1 MKVNYNDLPSVK
13 RSLKQ
18 SIDSLYYFDEPLI
31 NNTFFKDSI
40 IFRIALFLTDS
51 YEEVMSEDDVK
62 LKVDCSIKNMIM
74 IHERDN
80 DDYNIIYLK
89 VCNNENVE
97 SVKKKLFKLLKN
109 IIFYM
114 EYALI
119 SMIHTEIQ
127 DLKCTMTIH
136 GIIYI
141 KRNKM
146 FLFLLHILTYQVI
159 ICKRRTHDN
168 NVYIKI

>member
-1 MKVNYNDLPSVK
+1 MKVNYNDLLSVK

-62 LKVDCSIKNMIM
+62 LKVDCSIKNSIM

-80 DDYNIIYLK
+80 DDHNIIYLK

-97 SVKKKLFKLLKN
+97 SVKNEIVQVVEKYNFLYGVFFN
-109 IIFYM
+109 INDTY
-114 EYALI
+114 
-119 SMIHTEIQ
+119 
-127 DLKCTMTIH
+127 
-136 GIIYI
+136 
-141 KRNKM
+141 RNSRFEM
-146 FLFLLHILTYQVI
+146 YY
-159 ICKRRTHDN
+159 DN
-168 NVYIKI
+168 SWNNLY